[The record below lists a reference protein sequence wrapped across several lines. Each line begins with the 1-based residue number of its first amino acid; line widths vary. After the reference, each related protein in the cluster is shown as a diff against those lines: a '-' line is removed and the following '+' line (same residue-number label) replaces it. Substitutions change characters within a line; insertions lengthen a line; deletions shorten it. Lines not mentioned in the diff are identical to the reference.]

1 MSSMTRGKQ
10 SVFGTAPHRT
20 HSSTY

>member
-10 SVFGTAPHRT
+10 SVFETAPHRT